1 MLANRWL
8 DSTFWNSWVYTYRS
22 LLCLGLRLSAPQT
35 HPVRVVPRLGRDGP
49 VGSPRCCS
57 RARRRGST
65 PGQRSDEAAGE
76 PWGRP
81 PTHLSP
87 THLSPPLCTGLSR
100 LRGAGKCLGWWGQ
113 RSHRLRGR
121 ACAEGG
127 CERFRCF
134 VQESSLDGAGGP
146 QHRTVGL
153 AAPFFCVSARAA
165 AFCEICFLFFYF

>member
-65 PGQRSDEAAGE
+65 PGRRSDEAAGE

-81 PTHLSP
+81 PTGTRVAAPVHWAVP
-87 THLSPPLCTGLSR
+87 AARGWEVPGVVGPEESPPPREGLC
-100 LRGAGKCLGWWGQ
+100 
-113 RSHRLRGR
+113 RGR
-121 ACAEGG
+121 MRALPSFCQGEQLGRGRWSTASHGGLGSTFFLCICEGG
-127 CERFRCF
+127 C
-134 VQESSLDGAGGP
+134 
-146 QHRTVGL
+146 
-153 AAPFFCVSARAA
+153 
-165 AFCEICFLFFYF
+165 FL